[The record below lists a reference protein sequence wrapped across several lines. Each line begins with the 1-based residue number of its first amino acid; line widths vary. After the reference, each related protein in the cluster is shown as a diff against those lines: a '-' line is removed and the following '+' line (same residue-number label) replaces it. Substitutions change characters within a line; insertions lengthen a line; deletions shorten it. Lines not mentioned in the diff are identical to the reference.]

1 MNTASSAPASAPG
14 SAPASG
20 KMGPREFVVLM
31 AMSMA
36 LQALAI
42 DAMLPALAGIAQE
55 LAITDPNQRQ
65 LIVGVFLLASGLGA
79 LIPGSLA
86 DRYGR
91 RPVLLGSLALYIL
104 LSLGCALV
112 TDFTTLLVLRAA
124 QAIGSAGL
132 TVLPSAIIRD
142 RHGGDAMARQM
153 STITV
158 IFMMVPMVAPSIGLA
173 VLMVAGWRW
182 IFGLLAVMGVIVS
195 LWVGLRLEETLD
207 PANRQPIRPGA
218 IASNMITAAS
228 DRSSFGYVVGGGLI
242 LGALFGY
249 VNCAQQLVGEHFGAG
264 DWFPLIFG
272 ATALCMAFAS
282 FFNSRIVERF
292 GARRVSHTAVLVS
305 LSLSALQVWL
315 ASRPSETLIE
325 FMPVIALNICM
336 VGFIGANF
344 SSIAL
349 QPFAHMAGAASSVQA
364 FLRMVIGSGLG
375 LVIGLAYDGTALP
388 LAIAFFGCGLGGL
401 LLVLWSEHGT
411 LFRRINPRGT
421 LREVPL
427 PDTHC

>member
-1 MNTASSAPASAPG
+1 MTSLSSASANT
-14 SAPASG
+14 SRAAR
-20 KMGPREFVVLM
+20 MGPREFVVLM

-42 DAMLPALAGIAQE
+42 DAMLPALAGIARD
-55 LAITDPNQRQ
+55 LSVTDPNKRQ
-65 LIVGVFLLASGLGA
+65 LIVGVFLIGSGLGA

-91 RPVLLGSLALYIL
+91 RPVLLAGLAVYIV
-104 LSLGCALV
+104 LSIGCALV
-112 TDFTTLLVLRAA
+112 TDFSSLLALRAA
-124 QAIGSAGL
+124 QAVGSAGL
-132 TVLPSAIIRD
+132 SVLPSAIIRD

-153 STITV
+153 STISV

-173 VLMVAGWRW
+173 VLLFASWRW
-182 IFGLLAVMGVIVS
+182 IFALLALMGSVVA
-195 LWVGLRLEETLD
+195 LWVWFRLEETLD
-207 PANRQPIRPGA
+207 PANRQPIRPMA
-218 IASNMITAAS
+218 IATNMVTAAS
-228 DRSSFGYVVGGGLI
+228 DRASFGYVIGGGLI
-242 LGALFGY
+242 LSALFGY

-264 DWFPLIFG
+264 TWFPLIFG

-292 GARRVSHTAVLVS
+292 GARRVSHAAVLIS
-305 LSLSALQVWL
+305 ITLSALQVWN
-315 ASRPSETLIE
+315 ASRPGETLIE

-364 FLRMVIGSGLG
+364 FLRMLLGSGIG
-375 LVIGLAYDGTALP
+375 MVIGLAYDGTARP
-388 LAIAFFGCGLGGL
+388 LALAFLGCGLSAL
-401 LLVLWSEHGT
+401 VLVLWSEHGR
-411 LFRRINPRGT
+411 LCRRINPRGS

>member
-1 MNTASSAPASAPG
+1 MTSLSSAPSSRPG
-14 SAPASG
+14 AAR
-20 KMGPREFVVLM
+20 MGPREFVVLM

-42 DAMLPALAGIAQE
+42 DAMLPALAGIAQD
-55 LAITDPNQRQ
+55 LAVTDPNKRQ
-65 LIVGVFLLASGLGA
+65 LIVGVFLIGSGLGA

-91 RPVLLGSLALYIL
+91 RPVLLAGLAVYIA
-104 LSLGCALV
+104 LSIGCALV
-112 TDFTTLLVLRAA
+112 TDFTSLLVLRAA
-124 QAIGSAGL
+124 QAVGSAGL
-132 TVLPSAIIRD
+132 SVLPSAIIRD

-153 STITV
+153 STISV
-158 IFMMVPMVAPSIGLA
+158 IFMLVPMVAPSIGLA
-173 VLMVAGWRW
+173 VLLFASWRW
-182 IFGLLAVMGVIVS
+182 IFALLAVMGTVVA
-195 LWVGLRLEETLD
+195 LWVWFRLEETLD
-207 PANRQPIRPGA
+207 PANRQPIRPMT
-218 IASNMITAAS
+218 IATNMVTAAS
-228 DRSSFGYVVGGGLI
+228 DRASFGYVIGGGLI
-242 LGALFGY
+242 LSALFGY

-264 DWFPLIFG
+264 AYFPLIFG

-292 GARRVSHTAVLVS
+292 GARRVSHAAVLIS
-305 LSLSALQVWL
+305 ITLSALQVWN
-315 ASRPSETLIE
+315 ASRPGETLIE

-364 FLRMVIGSGLG
+364 FLRMLLGSGIG
-375 LVIGLAYDGTALP
+375 MVIGLAYDGTARP
-388 LAIAFFGCGLGGL
+388 LALAFLGCGLSAL
-401 LLVLWSEHGT
+401 VLVLWSEHGR

>member
-1 MNTASSAPASAPG
+1 MTSRFSATSARPGASR
-14 SAPASG
+14 
-20 KMGPREFVVLM
+20 MGPREFVVIM

-42 DAMLPALAGIAQE
+42 DAMLPALAGIAQD
-55 LAITDPNQRQ
+55 LAVTDPNQRQ
-65 LIVGVFLLASGLGA
+65 LIVGIFLIGGGIGA

-91 RPVLLGSLALYIL
+91 RPVLLAGLAIYVV

-132 TVLPSAIIRD
+132 SVLPSAIIRD

-158 IFMMVPMVAPSIGLA
+158 IFMLVPMVAPSIGLL
-173 VLMVAGWRW
+173 VLLVASWRW
-182 IFGLLAVMGVIVS
+182 IFALLAVLSIILG
-195 LWVGLRLEETLD
+195 LWVWLRLEETLD
-207 PANRQPIRPGA
+207 PANRQPIQLKA
-218 IASNMITAAS
+218 IATNMVTAAS
-228 DRSSFGYVVGGGLI
+228 NRSSFGYVIGGGLI

-264 DWFPLIFG
+264 AYFPLIFG

-292 GARRVSHTAVLVS
+292 GARRVSHAAVLIS
-305 LSLSALQVWL
+305 ITLSLLQVWN
-315 ASRPSETLIE
+315 ASLPGETLLE

-364 FLRMVIGSGLG
+364 FLRMLIGSGLG

-388 LAIAFFGCGLGGL
+388 LALAFLACGLSAL
-401 LLVLWSEHGT
+401 VLVLWSENGR

>member
-1 MNTASSAPASAPG
+1 MTSRFSAYSARPGASR
-14 SAPASG
+14 
-20 KMGPREFVVLM
+20 MGPREFVVIM

-42 DAMLPALAGIAQE
+42 DAMLPALAGIAQD
-55 LAITDPNQRQ
+55 LAVTDPNQRQ
-65 LIVGVFLLASGLGA
+65 LIVGIFLIGGGIGA

-91 RPVLLGSLALYIL
+91 RPVLLAGLAIYVV

-132 TVLPSAIIRD
+132 SVLPSAIIRD

-158 IFMMVPMVAPSIGLA
+158 IFMLVPMVAPSIGLL
-173 VLMVAGWRW
+173 VLLVASWRW
-182 IFGLLAVMGVIVS
+182 IFALLAVLSIILG
-195 LWVGLRLEETLD
+195 LWVWLRLEETLD
-207 PANRQPIRPGA
+207 PANRQPIQLKA
-218 IASNMITAAS
+218 IATNMVTAAS
-228 DRSSFGYVVGGGLI
+228 NRSSFGYVIGGGLI

-264 DWFPLIFG
+264 AYFPLIFG

-292 GARRVSHTAVLVS
+292 GARRVSHAAVLIS
-305 LSLSALQVWL
+305 ITLSLLQVWN
-315 ASRPSETLIE
+315 ASLPGETLLE

-364 FLRMVIGSGLG
+364 FLRMLIGSGLG

-388 LAIAFFGCGLGGL
+388 LALAFLACGLSAL
-401 LLVLWSEHGT
+401 VLVLWSENGR

>member
-1 MNTASSAPASAPG
+1 MTSVSSAYSASRTG
-14 SAPASG
+14 ASR
-20 KMGPREFVVLM
+20 MGPREFVVLM

-42 DAMLPALAGIAQE
+42 DAMLPALAGIAQD
-55 LAITDPNQRQ
+55 LAVTDPNRRQ
-65 LIVGVFLLASGLGA
+65 LIVGIFLIGGGIGA

-91 RPVLLGSLALYIL
+91 RPVLLVGLAIYVV

-132 TVLPSAIIRD
+132 SVLPSAIIRD

-158 IFMMVPMVAPSIGLA
+158 IFMLVPMVAPSIGLL
-173 VLMVAGWRW
+173 VLLVASWRW
-182 IFGLLAVMGVIVS
+182 IFALLGVLSVILA
-195 LWVGLRLEETLD
+195 LWVWFRLEETLD
-207 PANRQPIRPGA
+207 PANRQPIRPMA
-218 IASNMITAAS
+218 IATNMITAAS
-228 DRSSFGYVVGGGLI
+228 DRGSFGYVIGGGLI

-264 DWFPLIFG
+264 TWFPLIFG

-292 GARRVSHTAVLVS
+292 GARRVSHAAVLIS
-305 LSLSALQVWL
+305 LTLSALQVWN
-315 ASRPSETLIE
+315 ASRPGETLLE

-364 FLRMVIGSGLG
+364 FLRMLIGSGLG
-375 LVIGLAYDGTALP
+375 MVIGLAYDGTALP
-388 LAIAFFGCGLGGL
+388 LALAFLACGFSAL
-401 LLVLWSEHGT
+401 LLVLWSEHGR

>member
-1 MNTASSAPASAPG
+1 MTSLASTPTSRPG
-14 SAPASG
+14 KSR
-20 KMGPREFVVLM
+20 MGPREFVVLM

-42 DAMLPALAGIAQE
+42 DAMLPALAGIAQD
-55 LAITDPNQRQ
+55 LAVTDPNRRQ
-65 LIVGVFLLASGLGA
+65 LIVGIFLIGGGIGA

-91 RPVLLGSLALYIL
+91 RPVLLVGLAIYVV

-132 TVLPSAIIRD
+132 SVLPSAIIRD

-158 IFMMVPMVAPSIGLA
+158 IFMLVPMVAPSIGLL
-173 VLMVAGWRW
+173 VLLVASWRW
-182 IFGLLAVMGVIVS
+182 IFALLAVLSVILA
-195 LWVGLRLEETLD
+195 LWVWFRLEETLD
-207 PANRQPIRPGA
+207 PANRQPIRPMT
-218 IASNMITAAS
+218 IATNMVTAAS
-228 DRSSFGYVVGGGLI
+228 DRSSFGYVIGGGLI

-264 DWFPLIFG
+264 TWFPLIFG

-292 GARRVSHTAVLVS
+292 GARRVSHAAVLIS
-305 LSLSALQVWL
+305 LTLSALQVWN
-315 ASRPSETLIE
+315 ASRPGETLLE

-364 FLRMVIGSGLG
+364 FLRMLIGSGLG
-375 LVIGLAYDGTALP
+375 MVIGLAYDGTALP
-388 LAIAFFGCGLGGL
+388 LALAFLACGFSAL
-401 LLVLWSEHGT
+401 LLVLWSEHGR

>member
-1 MNTASSAPASAPG
+1 MTSLASA
-14 SAPASG
+14 STSRLG
-20 KMGPREFVVLM
+20 KSRMGPREFVVLM

-42 DAMLPALAGIAQE
+42 DAMLPALAGIAQD
-55 LAITDPNQRQ
+55 LAVTDPNRRQ
-65 LIVGVFLLASGLGA
+65 LIVGIFLIGGGIGA

-91 RPVLLGSLALYIL
+91 RPVLLVGLAIYVV
-104 LSLGCALV
+104 LSVGCALV

-132 TVLPSAIIRD
+132 SVLPSAIIRD

-158 IFMMVPMVAPSIGLA
+158 IFMLVPMVAPSIGLL
-173 VLMVAGWRW
+173 VLLVASWRW
-182 IFGLLAVMGVIVS
+182 IFALLAVLSVVVA
-195 LWVGLRLEETLD
+195 LWVWFRLEETLD
-207 PANRQPIRPGA
+207 PANRQPIRPMT
-218 IASNMITAAS
+218 IATNMVTAAS
-228 DRSSFGYVVGGGLI
+228 DRSSFGYVIGGGLI

-264 DWFPLIFG
+264 TWFPLIFG

-282 FFNSRIVERF
+282 FFNSRIVEHF
-292 GARRVSHTAVLVS
+292 GARRVSHAAVLIS
-305 LSLSALQVWL
+305 LTLSALQVWN
-315 ASRPSETLIE
+315 ASRPGETLLE

-364 FLRMVIGSGLG
+364 FLRMLIGSGLG
-375 LVIGLAYDGTALP
+375 MVIGLAYDGTALP
-388 LAIAFFGCGLGGL
+388 LALAFLACGFSAL
-401 LLVLWSEHGT
+401 LLVLWSEHGR

-421 LREVPL
+421 PREVPL

>member
-1 MNTASSAPASAPG
+1 MTSVSSASSASRTGASR
-14 SAPASG
+14 
-20 KMGPREFVVLM
+20 MGPREFVVLM

-42 DAMLPALAGIAQE
+42 DAMLPALAGIAQD
-55 LAITDPNQRQ
+55 LAVTDPNRRQ
-65 LIVGVFLLASGLGA
+65 LIVGIFLIGGGIGA

-91 RPVLLGSLALYIL
+91 RPVLLVGLAIYVM

-132 TVLPSAIIRD
+132 SVLPSAIIRD

-158 IFMMVPMVAPSIGLA
+158 IFMLVPMVAPSIGLL
-173 VLMVAGWRW
+173 VLLVASWRW
-182 IFGLLAVMGVIVS
+182 IFALLAVLSVI
-195 LWVGLRLEETLD
+195 LAFWVWFRLEETLD
-207 PANRQPIRPGA
+207 PANRQPIRPMT
-218 IASNMITAAS
+218 IATNMVTAAS
-228 DRSSFGYVVGGGLI
+228 DRSSFGYVIGGGLI

-264 DWFPLIFG
+264 TWFPLIFG

-292 GARRVSHTAVLVS
+292 GARRVSHAAVLIS
-305 LSLSALQVWL
+305 LTLSALQVWN
-315 ASRPSETLIE
+315 ASRPGETLLE

-364 FLRMVIGSGLG
+364 FLRMLIGSGLG
-375 LVIGLAYDGTALP
+375 MVIGLAYDGTALP
-388 LAIAFFGCGLGGL
+388 LALAFLGCGLSAL
-401 LLVLWSEHGT
+401 LLVLWSEHGR

-421 LREVPL
+421 RREVPL

>member
-1 MNTASSAPASAPG
+1 MTSRFSAYSARPGASR
-14 SAPASG
+14 
-20 KMGPREFVVLM
+20 MGPREFVVIM

-42 DAMLPALAGIAQE
+42 DAMLPALAGIAQD
-55 LAITDPNQRQ
+55 LAVTDPNQRQ
-65 LIVGVFLLASGLGA
+65 LIVGIFLIGGGVGA

-91 RPVLLGSLALYIL
+91 RPVLLAGLAIYVV
-104 LSLGCALV
+104 LSLGCAIV
-112 TDFTTLLVLRAA
+112 TDFTTLLVLRAV

-132 TVLPSAIIRD
+132 SVLPSAIIRD

-158 IFMMVPMVAPSIGLA
+158 IFMLVPMVAPSIGLL
-173 VLMVAGWRW
+173 VLLVASWRW
-182 IFGLLAVMGVIVS
+182 IFALLAVLSVILG
-195 LWVGLRLEETLD
+195 LWVWLRLEETLD
-207 PANRQPIRPGA
+207 PANRQPIRPMT
-218 IASNMITAAS
+218 IATNMVTAAS
-228 DRSSFGYVVGGGLI
+228 NRSSFGYVIGGGLI

-264 DWFPLIFG
+264 AYFPLIFG

-292 GARRVSHTAVLVS
+292 GARRVSHAAVLIS
-305 LSLSALQVWL
+305 IGLSLLQVWN
-315 ASRPSETLIE
+315 ASRPDETLLE

-364 FLRMVIGSGLG
+364 FLRMLIGSGLG
-375 LVIGLAYDGTALP
+375 MVIGLAYDGTALP
-388 LAIAFFGCGLGGL
+388 LALAFLACGLSAL
-401 LLVLWSEHGT
+401 VLVLWSENGR

>member
-1 MNTASSAPASAPG
+1 MTFVASASTSRPG
-14 SAPASG
+14 ASR
-20 KMGPREFVVLM
+20 MGPREFVVLM

-42 DAMLPALAGIAQE
+42 DAMLPALAGIAQD
-55 LAITDPNQRQ
+55 LAVTDPNRRQ
-65 LIVGVFLLASGLGA
+65 LIVGIFLIGGGIGA

-91 RPVLLGSLALYIL
+91 RPVLLVGLAIYVV

-112 TDFTTLLVLRAA
+112 NDFTTLLVLRAA

-132 TVLPSAIIRD
+132 SVLPSAIIRD

-158 IFMMVPMVAPSIGLA
+158 IFMLVPMVAPSIGLL
-173 VLMVAGWRW
+173 VLLVASWRW
-182 IFGLLAVMGVIVS
+182 IFALLAVLSVI
-195 LWVGLRLEETLD
+195 LGFWVWFRLEETLD
-207 PANRQPIRPGA
+207 PANRQPIRPMT
-218 IASNMITAAS
+218 IATNMVTAAS
-228 DRSSFGYVVGGGLI
+228 NRSSFGYVIGGGLI

-264 DWFPLIFG
+264 TWFPLIFG

-292 GARRVSHTAVLVS
+292 GARRVSHAAVLMS
-305 LSLSALQVWL
+305 LTLSALQVWN
-315 ASRPSETLIE
+315 ASRPGETLLE

-364 FLRMVIGSGLG
+364 FLRMLIGSGLG
-375 LVIGLAYDGTALP
+375 MVIGLAYDGTALP
-388 LAIAFFGCGLGGL
+388 LALAFLACGLSAL
-401 LLVLWSEHGT
+401 VLVLWSEHGR

>member
-1 MNTASSAPASAPG
+1 
-14 SAPASG
+14 
-20 KMGPREFVVLM
+20 MGPREFVVIM

-42 DAMLPALAGIAQE
+42 DAMLPALAGIAQD
-55 LAITDPNQRQ
+55 LAVTDPNQRQ
-65 LIVGVFLLASGLGA
+65 LIVGIFLIGGGIGA

-91 RPVLLGSLALYIL
+91 RPVLLAGLAIYVV

-132 TVLPSAIIRD
+132 SVLPSAIIRD

-158 IFMMVPMVAPSIGLA
+158 IFMLVPMVAPSIGLL
-173 VLMVAGWRW
+173 VLLVASWRW
-182 IFGLLAVMGVIVS
+182 IFALLAVLSIILG
-195 LWVGLRLEETLD
+195 LWVWLRLEETLD
-207 PANRQPIRPGA
+207 PANRQPIQLKA
-218 IASNMITAAS
+218 IATNMVTAAS
-228 DRSSFGYVVGGGLI
+228 NRSSFGYVIGGGLI

-264 DWFPLIFG
+264 AYFPLIFG

-292 GARRVSHTAVLVS
+292 GARRVSHAAVLIS
-305 LSLSALQVWL
+305 ITLSLLQVWN
-315 ASRPSETLIE
+315 ASLPGETLLE

-364 FLRMVIGSGLG
+364 FLRMLIGSGLG

-388 LAIAFFGCGLGGL
+388 LALAFLACGLSAL
-401 LLVLWSEHGT
+401 VLVLWSENGR

>member
-1 MNTASSAPASAPG
+1 
-14 SAPASG
+14 
-20 KMGPREFVVLM
+20 MGPREFVVLM

-42 DAMLPALAGIAQE
+42 DAMLPALAGIAQD
-55 LAITDPNQRQ
+55 LAVTDPNQRQ
-65 LIVGVFLLASGLGA
+65 LIVGIFLIGGGVGA

-91 RPVLLGSLALYIL
+91 RPVLLGGLAIYVV

-132 TVLPSAIIRD
+132 SVLPSAIIRD

-158 IFMMVPMVAPSIGLA
+158 IFMLVPMIAPSIGLA
-173 VLMVAGWRW
+173 VLLVASWRW
-182 IFGLLAVMGVIVS
+182 IFALLAVLSVILG
-195 LWVGLRLEETLD
+195 LWVWLRLEETLD
-207 PANRQPIRPGA
+207 PANRQPIRPMT
-218 IASNMITAAS
+218 IATNMVTAAS
-228 DRSSFGYVVGGGLI
+228 NRASFGYVIGGGLI
-242 LGALFGY
+242 LSALFGY

-264 DWFPLIFG
+264 AYFPLIFG

-292 GARRVSHTAVLVS
+292 GARRVSHAAVLIS
-305 LSLSALQVWL
+305 IALSLLQVWN
-315 ASRPSETLIE
+315 ASQPDETLIE

-349 QPFAHMAGAASSVQA
+349 QPFAHMAGSASSVQA
-364 FLRMVIGSGLG
+364 FLRMIIGSGLG
-375 LVIGLAYDGTALP
+375 MVIGLAYDGTARP
-388 LAIAFFGCGLGGL
+388 LALAFLVCGVSALA
-401 LLVLWSEHGT
+401 LVLWSEHGR

>member
-1 MNTASSAPASAPG
+1 MTSRFSAYSARPGASR
-14 SAPASG
+14 
-20 KMGPREFVVLM
+20 MGPREFVVIM

-42 DAMLPALAGIAQE
+42 DAMLPALAGIAQD
-55 LAITDPNQRQ
+55 LAVTDPNQRQ
-65 LIVGVFLLASGLGA
+65 LIVGIFLIGGGIGA

-91 RPVLLGSLALYIL
+91 RPVLLAGLAIYVV

-132 TVLPSAIIRD
+132 SVLPSAIIRD

-158 IFMMVPMVAPSIGLA
+158 IFMLVPMIAPSIGLL
-173 VLMVAGWRW
+173 VLLVASWRW
-182 IFGLLAVMGVIVS
+182 IFALLAVLSVILG
-195 LWVGLRLEETLD
+195 LWVWLRLEETLD
-207 PANRQPIRPGA
+207 PANRQPIQLKA
-218 IASNMITAAS
+218 IATNMVTAAS
-228 DRSSFGYVVGGGLI
+228 NRSSFGYVIGGGLI

-264 DWFPLIFG
+264 AYFPLIFG

-292 GARRVSHTAVLVS
+292 GARRVSHAAVLIS
-305 LSLSALQVWL
+305 ITLSLLQVWN
-315 ASRPSETLIE
+315 AFRPGETLLE

-364 FLRMVIGSGLG
+364 FLRMLIGSGLG
-375 LVIGLAYDGTALP
+375 MVIGLAYDGTALP
-388 LAIAFFGCGLGGL
+388 LALAFLACGVSALV
-401 LLVLWSEHGT
+401 LVLWSENGR

>member
-1 MNTASSAPASAPG
+1 
-14 SAPASG
+14 
-20 KMGPREFVVLM
+20 MGPREFVVIM

-42 DAMLPALAGIAQE
+42 DAMLPALAGIAQD
-55 LAITDPNQRQ
+55 LAVTDPNQRQ
-65 LIVGVFLLASGLGA
+65 LIVGIFLIGGGVGA

-91 RPVLLGSLALYIL
+91 RPVLLAGLAIYVV
-104 LSLGCALV
+104 LSLGCAIV
-112 TDFTTLLVLRAA
+112 TDFTTLLVLRAV

-132 TVLPSAIIRD
+132 SVLPSAIIRD

-158 IFMMVPMVAPSIGLA
+158 IFMLVPMVAPSIGLL
-173 VLMVAGWRW
+173 VLLVASWRW
-182 IFGLLAVMGVIVS
+182 IFALLAVLSVILG
-195 LWVGLRLEETLD
+195 LWVWLRLEETLD
-207 PANRQPIRPGA
+207 PANRQPIRPMT
-218 IASNMITAAS
+218 IATNMVTAAS
-228 DRSSFGYVVGGGLI
+228 NRSSFGYVIGGGLI

-264 DWFPLIFG
+264 AYFPLIFG

-292 GARRVSHTAVLVS
+292 GARRVSHAAVLIS
-305 LSLSALQVWL
+305 IGLSLLQVWN
-315 ASRPSETLIE
+315 ASRPDETLLE

-364 FLRMVIGSGLG
+364 FLRMLIGSGLG
-375 LVIGLAYDGTALP
+375 MVIGLAYDGTALP
-388 LAIAFFGCGLGGL
+388 LALAFLACGLSAL
-401 LLVLWSEHGT
+401 VLVLWSENGR

>member
-1 MNTASSAPASAPG
+1 MTSLSSASANT
-14 SAPASG
+14 SRAAR
-20 KMGPREFVVLM
+20 MGPREFVVLM

-42 DAMLPALAGIAQE
+42 DAMLPALAGIARD
-55 LAITDPNQRQ
+55 LSVTDPNKRQ
-65 LIVGVFLLASGLGA
+65 LIVGVFLIGSGLGA

-91 RPVLLGSLALYIL
+91 RPVLLAGLAVYIV
-104 LSLGCALV
+104 LSIGCALV
-112 TDFTTLLVLRAA
+112 TDFSSLLALRAA
-124 QAIGSAGL
+124 QAVGSAGL
-132 TVLPSAIIRD
+132 SVLPSAIIRD

-153 STITV
+153 STISV

-173 VLMVAGWRW
+173 VLLFASWRW
-182 IFGLLAVMGVIVS
+182 IFALLALMGSVVA
-195 LWVGLRLEETLD
+195 LWVWFRLEETLD
-207 PANRQPIRPGA
+207 PANRQPIRPMA
-218 IASNMITAAS
+218 IATNMVTAAS
-228 DRSSFGYVVGGGLI
+228 DRASFGYVIGGGLI
-242 LGALFGY
+242 LSALFGY

-264 DWFPLIFG
+264 TWFPLIFG

-292 GARRVSHTAVLVS
+292 GARRVSHAAVLIS
-305 LSLSALQVWL
+305 ITLSALQVWN
-315 ASRPSETLIE
+315 ASRPGETLIE

-364 FLRMVIGSGLG
+364 FLRMLLGSGIG
-375 LVIGLAYDGTALP
+375 MVIGLAYDGTARP
-388 LAIAFFGCGLGGL
+388 LALAFLGCGLSAL
-401 LLVLWSEHGT
+401 VLVLWSEHGR
-411 LFRRINPRGT
+411 LFRRINPRGS

>member
-1 MNTASSAPASAPG
+1 
-14 SAPASG
+14 
-20 KMGPREFVVLM
+20 MGPREFVVLM

-42 DAMLPALAGIAQE
+42 DAMLPALAGIAQD
-55 LAITDPNQRQ
+55 LAVTDPNRRQ
-65 LIVGVFLLASGLGA
+65 LIVGIFLIGGGIGA

-91 RPVLLGSLALYIL
+91 RPVLLVGLAIYVV

-112 TDFTTLLVLRAA
+112 NDFTTLLVLRAA

-132 TVLPSAIIRD
+132 SVLPSAIIRD

-158 IFMMVPMVAPSIGLA
+158 IFMLVPMVAPSIGLL
-173 VLMVAGWRW
+173 VLLVASWRW
-182 IFGLLAVMGVIVS
+182 IFALLAVLSVI
-195 LWVGLRLEETLD
+195 LAFWVWFRLEETLD
-207 PANRQPIRPGA
+207 PANRQPIRPMT
-218 IASNMITAAS
+218 IATNMVTAAS
-228 DRSSFGYVVGGGLI
+228 DRSSFGYVIGGGLI

-264 DWFPLIFG
+264 TWFPLIFG

-292 GARRVSHTAVLVS
+292 GARRVSHAAVLMS
-305 LSLSALQVWL
+305 LTLSALQVWN
-315 ASRPSETLIE
+315 ASRPGETLLE

-364 FLRMVIGSGLG
+364 FLRMLIGSGLG
-375 LVIGLAYDGTALP
+375 MVIGLAYDGTALP
-388 LAIAFFGCGLGGL
+388 LALAFLACGFSAL
-401 LLVLWSEHGT
+401 LLVLWSEHGR

>member
-1 MNTASSAPASAPG
+1 
-14 SAPASG
+14 
-20 KMGPREFVVLM
+20 MGPREFVVLM

-42 DAMLPALAGIAQE
+42 DAMLPALAGIAQD
-55 LAITDPNQRQ
+55 LAVTDPNRRQ
-65 LIVGVFLLASGLGA
+65 LIVGIFLIGGGIGA

-91 RPVLLGSLALYIL
+91 RPVLLVGLAIYVV
-104 LSLGCALV
+104 LSVGCALV

-132 TVLPSAIIRD
+132 SVLPSAIIRD

-158 IFMMVPMVAPSIGLA
+158 IFMLVPMVAPSIGLL
-173 VLMVAGWRW
+173 VLLVASWRW
-182 IFGLLAVMGVIVS
+182 IFALLAVLSVILA
-195 LWVGLRLEETLD
+195 LWVWFRLEETLD
-207 PANRQPIRPGA
+207 PANRQPIRPMT
-218 IASNMITAAS
+218 IATNMVTAAS
-228 DRSSFGYVVGGGLI
+228 DRSSFGYVIGGGLI

-264 DWFPLIFG
+264 TWFPLIFG

-292 GARRVSHTAVLVS
+292 GARRVSHAAVLIS
-305 LSLSALQVWL
+305 LTLSALQVWN
-315 ASRPSETLIE
+315 ASRPGETLLE

-364 FLRMVIGSGLG
+364 FLRMLIGSGLG
-375 LVIGLAYDGTALP
+375 MVIGLAYDGTALP
-388 LAIAFFGCGLGGL
+388 LALAFLACGFSAL
-401 LLVLWSEHGT
+401 LLVLWSEHGR

-421 LREVPL
+421 PREVPL